1 MTFYYDIHCAAHHSL
16 IGLSS
21 VSGAFD
27 THVLQRMAKL
37 NKQPIV
43 FPLSNPATKAECT
56 FEQAMQATDNRVIF
70 ASGTAFPAFT
80 LPDNN
85 KTIYPDQGNNM
96 YIFPGLGMGAAL
108 ARPATITDRMIY
120 VAAKALADSLTPQE
134 QQEGYLYPALNRIRQ
149 VSAQVAAAVMIEADS
164 SKYKSKDAVSHYVQS
179 QMWNPD
185 KEDPAIISKI

>member
-1 MTFYYDIHCAAHHSL
+1 M

-37 NKQPIV
+37 NKQPII

-70 ASGTAFPAFT
+70 ASGTAFPAYT
-80 LPDNN
+80 LPNN

-108 ARPATITDRMIY
+108 ARPDTITDRMIY
-120 VAAKALADSLTPQE
+120 VAAKALADALTPQE
-134 QQEGYLYPALNRIRQ
+134 RQEGYLYPALHRIRQ
-149 VSAQVAAAVMIEADS
+149 VSAQVAAAVMMEADS
-164 SKYKSKDAVSHYVQS
+164 SKYTSKDAVSHYVQS

-185 KEDPAIISKI
+185 KEDPAIMSKI